1 VRPGRAKTDAAP
13 AIASLVALL
22 DDDARSAPICRE
34 EWWMNDDEPDV
45 AGRWHPLEPTTPGQE
60 AARTLSRVGTIV
72 FDPVLRVLPSGGG
85 HARRNAAWV
94 LGALRDERAVAPL
107 ITQLGDPLATVR
119 EHVVWALGAIRDE
132 RAVDPLGRI
141 VTQDDS
147 ADVRRQSAWA
157 LGAIRDARG
166 VDRSPR
172 PEGP

>member
-1 VRPGRAKTDAAP
+1 
-13 AIASLVALL
+13 
-22 DDDARSAPICRE
+22 
-34 EWWMNDDEPDV
+34 MNDDEPDV